1 MSLSE
6 FEIIDQ
12 YFTPLGHW
20 QGPHTVM
27 GPGDDCAVLSPPL
40 GHQLCVSSDTFI
52 EGVHFP
58 VGASGDLV
66 ARRTLAGAVSDLAAM
81 GSEPLAVT
89 GALTLVAA
97 VPDWLASFSGAL
109 SELIQDWQ
117 LPLVGGNISRGR
129 ELSLTW
135 TVIGSV
141 PTETYVTR
149 SGASADE
156 DIYVSGWPGRAGLA
170 LLKLQSGQQPV
181 AQLAKHYLA
190 PVPRL
195 MLGQH
200 LRGLASAMIDVS
212 DGVLADL
219 NHLLDRSAL
228 GARMNARYMAFD
240 ELLQA
245 NADSPAAA
253 LTHFLTAGD
262 DYELCFI
269 APASARAEI
278 DRLALKLALPLNR
291 IGQTKAELGL
301 VIENLPEAL
310 TESMLIKTTGYR
322 HFT

>member
-1 MSLSE
+1 
-6 FEIIDQ
+6 
-12 YFTPLGHW
+12 
-20 QGPHTVM
+20 
-27 GPGDDCAVLSPPL
+27 
-40 GHQLCVSSDTFI
+40 
-52 EGVHFP
+52 
-58 VGASGDLV
+58 
-66 ARRTLAGAVSDLAAM
+66 M

-170 LLKLQSGQQPV
+170 LSKLQSGQQPV

-195 MLGQH
+195 LLGQH
-200 LRGLASAMIDVS
+200 LRVLASAMIDVS

-219 NHLLDRSAL
+219 SHLLDGSAL
-228 GARMNARYMAFD
+228 GARMNARDMVFD

-245 NADSPAAA
+245 SAESPAAA

-269 APASARAEI
+269 APTSARGEI

-291 IGQTKAELGL
+291 IGETQAELGL
-301 VIENLPEAL
+301 VVENLPVTL
-310 TESMLIKTTGYR
+310 TESMLIKTSGYR

>member
-1 MSLSE
+1 
-6 FEIIDQ
+6 
-12 YFTPLGHW
+12 
-20 QGPHTVM
+20 M

-58 VGASGDLV
+58 VGASGALV

-89 GALTLVAA
+89 GALTLVTA
-97 VPDWLASFSGAL
+97 VPHWLASFSDAL

-141 PTETYVTR
+141 PTGSYVTR
-149 SGASADE
+149 SGASVGE

-170 LLKLQSGQQPV
+170 LSKLQSGQQPPE
-181 AQLAKHYLA
+181 QLAKHYLA
-190 PVPRL
+190 PEPRL
-195 MLGQH
+195 LLGQH

-219 NHLLDRSAL
+219 NHLLNGSAL
-228 GARMNARYMAFD
+228 GARLSAQDMAFD

-269 APASARAEI
+269 APASARAAI
-278 DRLALKLALPLNR
+278 DHLALKLAIPLNR
-291 IGQTKAELGL
+291 IGETKAESGL
-301 VIENLPEAL
+301 QFANLPKSL
-310 TESMLIKTTGYR
+310 TESMLIKATGYR
-322 HFT
+322 HFI

>member
-20 QGPHTVM
+20 QGPHTVL
-27 GPGDDCAVLSPPL
+27 GPGDDCAVLSPPA

-58 VGASGDLV
+58 VGANGALV

-89 GALTLVAA
+89 GALTLVTA

-109 SELIQDWQ
+109 SALIQDWQ
-117 LPLVGGNISRGR
+117 LPLVGGNISRGS
-129 ELSLTW
+129 ELSVTW
-135 TVIGSV
+135 TVIGSM
-141 PTETYVTR
+141 PAGSYVTR
-149 SGASADE
+149 DGASAGE

-170 LLKLQSGQQPV
+170 LSKLQAGQQPSER
-181 AQLAKHYLA
+181 LAKHYLA
-190 PVPRL
+190 PTPRL
-195 MLGQH
+195 LLGQS

-219 NHLLDRSAL
+219 NHLLQASAL
-228 GARMNARYMAFD
+228 GARLNAQSMAVD
-240 ELLQA
+240 ELLLA
-245 NADSPAAA
+245 TADSPAAA
-253 LTHFLTAGD
+253 LTLFLTAGD

-269 APASARAEI
+269 APSSARAEI
-278 DRLALKLALPLNR
+278 DRLALKLPLPLNR
-291 IGQTKAELGL
+291 IGETKAELGL
-301 VIENLPEAL
+301 MIENLPDSV
-310 TESMLIKTTGYR
+310 TESMLIKTSGYR
-322 HFT
+322 HFS

>member
-20 QGPHTVM
+20 QGPHTVV
-27 GPGDDCAVLSPPL
+27 GPGDDCAVLSPPPD
-40 GHQLCVSSDTFI
+40 HQLCVSSDTFI

-58 VGASGDLV
+58 VGAGGALA

-89 GALTLVAA
+89 GALTLVTAD
-97 VPDWLASFSGAL
+97 PDWLGPFSRAL

-117 LPLVGGNISRGR
+117 LPLVGGNISRGS

-141 PTETYVTR
+141 PTGSYVTR
-149 SGASADE
+149 GGASAGE
-156 DIYVSGWPGRAGLA
+156 DIYISGWPGRAGCA
-170 LLKLQSGQQPV
+170 LSKLQSGQQPPE
-181 AQLAKHYLA
+181 QLAKHYLA

-195 MLGQH
+195 LLGQH
-200 LRGLASAMIDVS
+200 LRGLASALIDVS
-212 DGVLADL
+212 DGLLADL
-219 NHLLDRSAL
+219 NHLLDGSAL
-228 GARMNARYMAFD
+228 GARLNAQDMAFD

-245 NADSPAAA
+245 NTDSPAAA
-253 LTHFLTAGD
+253 LTYFLTAGD

-269 APASARAEI
+269 APVSARSEI

-291 IGQTKAELGL
+291 IGETKAELGL
-301 VIENLPEAL
+301 QFANLPEAL
-310 TESMLIKTTGYR
+310 TESMLIKATGYR